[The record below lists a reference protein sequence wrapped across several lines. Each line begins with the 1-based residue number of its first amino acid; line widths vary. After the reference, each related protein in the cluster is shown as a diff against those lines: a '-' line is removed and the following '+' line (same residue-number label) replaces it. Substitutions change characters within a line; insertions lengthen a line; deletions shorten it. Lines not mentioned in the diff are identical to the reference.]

1 MQATGIVIC
10 HQVSYFN
17 PFLLLLLLLLLLLFR
32 LARFAFAEELAESE
46 EANRDARATCRLYTT
61 QRDDEEE
68 EEVEEDVFA

>member
-17 PFLLLLLLLLLLLFR
+17 PFLLLLFR